1 MEKMGMSYF
10 SRLTDIVTCNLTHLL
25 DNAADP
31 VKEIE
36 QIIAEMKEGLAGAH
50 RSVKTATANQRALQ
64 KELQEHHQQI
74 LQWKTAAKDALTAG
88 DELEARNSLVR
99 KQEIEDLMAGLE
111 QQHQAAVA
119 TCEHLTTTLYALEA
133 RLAEAKRKQLEL
145 TEKMGTAQAPAQADS
160 ELPAIESALSPSR
173 SEQIESELAALKRE
187 LGQ

>member
-1 MEKMGMSYF
+1 MSYF

-31 VKEIE
+31 IKEIE
-36 QIIAEMKEGLAGAH
+36 LIIAEMKEGLAGAN
-50 RSVKTATANQRALQ
+50 RSVKTATANERAIQ
-64 KELQEHHQQI
+64 EELQGHHQQI
-74 LQWKTAAKDALTAG
+74 SQWKAAAKNALAAG
-88 DELEARNSLVR
+88 DEVEARNSLMR
-99 KQEIEDLMAGLE
+99 KQETEDLMAGLE

-145 TEKMGTAQAPAQADS
+145 AEKTGTAESAPHATADI
-160 ELPAIESALSPSR
+160 PAVASALSPSR

>member
-1 MEKMGMSYF
+1 MSYF

-25 DNAADP
+25 NNAADP

-36 QIIAEMKEGLAGAH
+36 QIITEMKEGLAGAN
-50 RSVKTATANQRALQ
+50 RSVKTATANERAIQ
-64 KELQEHHQQI
+64 KELQEHQQQI
-74 LQWKTAAKDALTAG
+74 FHWKEAAKNALALG
-88 DELEARNSLVR
+88 DEAEARNSLVR
-99 KQEIEDLMAGLE
+99 KQEVEDLKAGLE

-119 TCEHLTTTLYALEA
+119 TCEHLTTTLHALEA

-145 TEKMGTAQAPAQADS
+145 TEKAGLAETSSQATA
-160 ELPAIESALSPSR
+160 ELTPEEPSLTHSR